1 MNRTARSFR
10 ALLLAGALALAPGA
24 ASAQS
29 IGIIE
34 DTGPVGKDVKPPDP
48 GNPTPPNTGVIY
60 ILLFLLVG
68 ASIGLAILPSKR
80 THQD

>member
-1 MNRTARSFR
+1 MNRTAKPLR
-10 ALLLAGALALAPGA
+10 ALLLAGALLLAPVG

-34 DTGPVGKDVKPPDP
+34 DTGPGQKDVKPPDP

-68 ASIGLAILPSKR
+68 ASIGLAILPSHR

>member
-1 MNRTARSFR
+1 MNRTAKSLR
-10 ALLLAGALALAPGA
+10 AMLLAGALLLAPTG

-29 IGIIE
+29 VGIVE
-34 DTGPVGKDVKPPDP
+34 DSGPVGQDVKPPDP

-60 ILLFLLVG
+60 ILLFLLIG
-68 ASIGLAILPSKR
+68 ASVGLAILPSKR